1 LSLSYDTSERVVTLL
16 VDEDLYAL
24 DAIYGTAYLFVDR
37 CYVLLGRPKERH
49 VSVRLRAK
57 GEATEETLEALA
69 GEFSNEL
76 LNQVLRMRIGES
88 TKKIREYTLAKA
100 FFSQPRQATIDALLA
115 ELDAEE
121 LEEDPLEI
129 EVPWESA

>member
-1 LSLSYDTSERVVTLL
+1 MTLL

-24 DAIYGTAYLFVDR
+24 DAVYGAAYLFVDR
-37 CYVLLGRPKERH
+37 CYVLLGRPQERR
-49 VSVRLRAK
+49 VSVRLKAK
-57 GEATEETLEALA
+57 GETSQEELEAMA

-76 LNQVLRMRIGES
+76 LNQVLRLRIGER

-100 FFSQPRQATIDALLA
+100 FFSQPRQQTIDALLA

-121 LEEDPLEI
+121 LDEDPLEI
-129 EVPWESA
+129 EVPWE